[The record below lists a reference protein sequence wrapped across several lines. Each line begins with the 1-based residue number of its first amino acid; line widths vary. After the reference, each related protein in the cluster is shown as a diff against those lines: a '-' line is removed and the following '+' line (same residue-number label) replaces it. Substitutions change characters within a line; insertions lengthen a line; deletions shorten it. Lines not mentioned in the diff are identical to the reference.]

1 MTPEYSPYSFILVL
15 AAAAAVF
22 ALTPLAIAWVWA
34 QWFSPRKTGVDKGA
48 IYECGLKSDG
58 DAWTAVR
65 PHYYIYGIIFLV
77 FDVEAIF
84 LIPFAVSFTSLSAGA
99 CVALLVFLLLLVE
112 GLIWCWQKGALEW
125 GNVSASSSAS
135 QSVTLVRHES

>member
-22 ALTPLAIAWVWA
+22 ALAPLAIAWGWA
-34 QWFSPRKTGVDKGA
+34 RWFSPPKTGEDKGA
-48 IYECGLKSDG
+48 IYECGLKSGG

-77 FDVEAIF
+77 FDVEAVF

-99 CVALLVFLLLLVE
+99 FVALLVFLFLLVE
-112 GLIWCWQKGALEW
+112 GLIWCWQKGALDW
-125 GNVSASSSAS
+125 GNVKSSSSAS